1 MEAKF
6 KKGESVRITG
16 TNGDIINGVVKGW
29 DYNCCT
35 FGREYDIDYIKNG
48 QVWTMI
54 CVPEDKIELIN

>member
-16 TNGDIINGVVKGW
+16 KNGDIINGVVKDW

-35 FGREYDIDYIKNG
+35 FIREYDIDYMKNG

-54 CVPEDKIELIN
+54 CVPEDRIELIN